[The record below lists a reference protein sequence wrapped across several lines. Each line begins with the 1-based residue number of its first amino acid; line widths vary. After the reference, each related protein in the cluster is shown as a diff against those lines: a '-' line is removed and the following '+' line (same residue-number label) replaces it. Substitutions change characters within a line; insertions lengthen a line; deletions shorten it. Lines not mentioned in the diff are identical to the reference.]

1 MSKTSPLI
9 FASLMTACGALPMA
23 SSVWA
28 NTVVESDQ
36 PVPSQTVLAQTNAIA
51 TESVDDFN
59 PPNDADTVP
68 SDANM
73 EDQLSLDDEELAN
86 SPDDANIEDIPIDQ
100 IRQFVETFQLVKKN
114 YVDNVSNDQLFEQ
127 ASHGL
132 LEGLDPY
139 SRYLSD
145 EQYQQLMQF
154 TEGQI
159 AKIPFQLNYVPEQHQ
174 WQIAGIA
181 NGSDAYEL
189 GLRNGEVVE
198 KINNNA
204 VQYVDQRTV
213 DNLLTGSLGS
223 VVKLKIK
230 RGNRSVIADVVRD
243 QALNYDVEPYLT
255 DERILVLKIKAFQQ
269 DTVPQVQRLL
279 STYQQRA
286 PIRGVIIDIR
296 DNPGGLLSS
305 AVELA
310 DLFLEKG
317 LIVSTKGRIEAA
329 QQFQALAS
337 QDPITYPVAILQ
349 NRFSA
354 SASEVFSAALKE
366 NQRATVFGETS
377 YGKGAV
383 QKLFPLQQG
392 AVQLTVSHYF
402 TPNGEMIEGKGIE
415 ADRKLN
421 MSDQQMDRQ
430 IQEQAS
436 NQFGR
441 MIP

>member
-9 FASLMTACGALPMA
+9 FTSLITTLGMLPMT
-23 SSVWA
+23 SVWA
-28 NTVVESDQ
+28 NPNAVSPPIQ
-36 PVPSQTVLAQTNAIA
+36 QSQTVLAQTDSAV
-51 TESVDDFN
+51 TDSVDDFN

>member
-1 MSKTSPLI
+1 MPKTSPLI
-9 FASLMTACGALPMA
+9 FTSLITTLGMLPMA
-23 SSVWA
+23 SVWA

-36 PVPSQTVLAQTNAIA
+36 SVPSQTVLAQANATA
-51 TESVDDFN
+51 TESVDDFS
-59 PPNDADTVP
+59 PAPSDADAVP
-68 SDANM
+68 SDEKMA
-73 EDQLSLDDEELAN
+73 DQLSLDDEELAN

-139 SRYLSD
+139 SRYLTD

-159 AKIPFQLNYVPEQHQ
+159 AKIPFQLSYVPEQHQ

-204 VQYVDQRTV
+204 VQYLDQRTV

-269 DTVPQVQRLL
+269 DTVPQVQHLL

-421 MSDQQMDRQ
+421 MSDQQTDRQ

>member
-1 MSKTSPLI
+1 MPNTSPLLLV
-9 FASLMTACGALPMA
+9 SLMTVCGVLPSSAL
-23 SSVWA
+23 WA
-28 NTVVESDQ
+28 QSDTTQNNPQ
-36 PVPSQTVLAQTNAIA
+36 PDTVLNTNSND
-51 TESVDDFN
+51 EDFRT
-59 PPNDADTVP
+59 AP
-68 SDANM
+68 SDVSQSID
-73 EDQLSLDDEELAN
+73 DQLSLDEEEL
-86 SPDDANIEDIPIDQ
+86 STQPDDANIEDIPIDQ

-139 SRYLSD
+139 SRYLSN

-159 AKIPFQLNYVPEQHQ
+159 ANIPFQLVYVPEQHQ
-174 WQIAGIA
+174 WQISGIS

-198 KINNNA
+198 RINNNA
-204 VQYVDQRTV
+204 VQYLDQRTV
-213 DNLLTGSLGS
+213 DSLLTGSLGS
-223 VVKLKIK
+223 IVKLKIK
-230 RGNRSVIADVVRD
+230 RGNRSVVADVVRD
-243 QALNYDVEPYLT
+243 QQLNYDVEPYLT

-269 DTVPQVQRLL
+269 DTVQQIQHFLNI
-279 STYQQRA
+279 YQQRTA
-286 PIRGVIIDIR
+286 IRGVMIDVR

-310 DLFLEKG
+310 DLFLEDG
-317 LIVSTKGRIEAA
+317 LIVSTKGRIEAT

-354 SASEVFSAALKE
+354 SAAEVFAAALKE
-366 NQRATVFGETS
+366 NQRATIIGETS

-383 QKLFPLQQG
+383 QKLFPLQHG

-402 TPNGEMIEGKGIE
+402 TPNGEMIEGKGI
-415 ADRKLN
+415 AVDRKLN
-421 MSDQQMDRQ
+421 MDDQQSDRE
-430 IQEQAS
+430 IQDQAS
-436 NQFGR
+436 NLFDR
-441 MIP
+441 IIP

>member
-9 FASLMTACGALPMA
+9 FTSLITTLGMLPMT
-23 SSVWA
+23 SVWA
-28 NTVVESDQ
+28 NPNAVSPPIQ
-36 PVPSQTVLAQTNAIA
+36 QSQTVLAQTDSAV
-51 TESVDDFN
+51 TDSVDDFN
-59 PPNDADTVP
+59 PPNDADAVP
-68 SDANM
+68 SDEKMA
-73 EDQLSLDDEELAN
+73 DQLSLDDEELAN

>member
-9 FASLMTACGALPMA
+9 FTSLITTLGMLPMT
-23 SSVWA
+23 SVWA
-28 NTVVESDQ
+28 NPNAVSPPIEQ
-36 PVPSQTVLAQTNAIA
+36 SQTVLAQANA
-51 TESVDDFN
+51 TSTDSVDDFN

-86 SPDDANIEDIPIDQ
+86 SPDDANVEDIPIDQ

-139 SRYLSD
+139 SRYLTD

-159 AKIPFQLNYVPEQHQ
+159 AKIPFQLSYVPEQHQ

-204 VQYVDQRTV
+204 VQYLDQRTV

-255 DERILVLKIKAFQQ
+255 DERILILKIKAFQQ

-421 MSDQQMDRQ
+421 MSDQQTDRQ